1 MPLMKFQTMGRDTHR
16 FGRIALTVD
25 ANPFQKKLFI
35 TVLEGRQLNG
45 VLRRPHVI
53 SRTRKG
59 EAASFW
65 FSPDPH
71 GDTPF
76 TQFAAMGVVGWRT
89 IYKPRHLYLLTRHCN
104 KAVR

>member
-1 MPLMKFQTMGRDTHR
+1 MKFQTMGRDTHR

-45 VLRRPHVI
+45 VLRCPHVI
-53 SRTRKG
+53 SRAPQLLRAKLLLL
-59 EAASFW
+59 
-65 FSPDPH
+65 FSPH